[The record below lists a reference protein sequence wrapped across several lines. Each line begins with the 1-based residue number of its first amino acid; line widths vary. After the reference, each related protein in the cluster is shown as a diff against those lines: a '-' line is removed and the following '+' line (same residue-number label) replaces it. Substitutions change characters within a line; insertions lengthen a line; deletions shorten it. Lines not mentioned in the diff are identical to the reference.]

1 MGAGPMRFDN
11 AAIPAGM
18 VWSSPFARWQGSL
31 AELSSLDVAVDV
43 TSTALGERR
52 VDPGQL
58 DGLVLGWTVPQPDGF
73 AGVPSLAARI
83 GAPGITG
90 PVVSQACVTAVACLA
105 VAAAEASGGG
115 GLRLAVASDR
125 TSSGPTLCYPAPS
138 APGGAP
144 LVTNWVLDSIA
155 ADPRQEADKAA
166 ADCGVSREQL
176 DELAALRFGQY
187 QRALARDR
195 DFQRRYMVP
204 VRTGKPG
211 TAVID
216 ADEGV
221 LPAGPPEIGALRA
234 AEPEGLHTHL
244 TQVRPADGA
253 AGAIVTTVERAR
265 ELARGEGVTRILATG
280 SAGSAPGPAAE
291 AHVSAARAALRAA
304 DLRIAQVDAVTTHSS
319 FAVGDLCFARRTGFP
334 AERMNSH
341 GCSLVYGHPRAP
353 TALRAVAELVTEL
366 RLRGGGIGLFTGC
379 AAGGTAAAIVLRT
392 DD

>member
-18 VWSSPFARWQGSL
+18 VWSSPFVRWQGSL

-43 TSTALGERR
+43 TATALGERR

-58 DGLVLGWTVPQPDGF
+58 DGVVLGSTVPQPDGF
-73 AGVPSLAARI
+73 AGVPVLAARI

-90 PVVSQACVTAVACLA
+90 PMVGQTCVTSVACLA
-105 VAAAEASGGG
+105 VAAAEASNGG
-115 GLRLAVASDR
+115 GLRLAVAADR
-125 TSSGPTLCYPAPS
+125 TSGGPTLCYPEPS

-155 ADPRQEADKAA
+155 ADPLEAADKAA
-166 ADCGVSREQL
+166 ADCGLSREQL

-187 QRALARDR
+187 ERALARDR
-195 DFQRRYMVP
+195 EFQRRYMVP
-204 VRTGKPG
+204 VRAGK
-211 TAVID
+211 AVID
-216 ADEGV
+216 GDEGV
-221 LPAGPPEIGALRA
+221 LPAGPPEISALRA
-234 AEPEGLHTHL
+234 AEPDGLHTHL
-244 TQVRPADGA
+244 TQARPADGA
-253 AGAIVTTVERAR
+253 AGAIVATVERAR
-265 ELARGEGVTRILATG
+265 DLARGEGVTRILATG
-280 SAGSAPGPAAE
+280 SSAGSGPGPTDE

-304 DLRIAQVDAVTTHSS
+304 DLRIGQVDAVVTHST
-319 FAVGDLCFARRTGFP
+319 FAVGDISFARRTGFP
-334 AERMNSH
+334 AERMNSY

-353 TALRAVAELVTEL
+353 TGLRAVAELVTEL

-379 AAGGTAAAIVLRT
+379 AAGGTAAAIVLRA